1 MNIEAKRMETMTLKD
16 ITKKEIVTSDGFTI
30 GEIEGVIVTTKG
42 NIRSLSLRLNKDVVS
57 GLKTKP
63 NLNQDIEVE
72 HIDGITDKV
81 ILNKPL
87 KGLENH
93 LQKHNEKYDAKRLIG
108 MDVMDTKGDTI
119 GTVED
124 FMIENKTWNVPSLRI
139 KVNSGERDAL
149 KMKSIRLGGKDIA
162 VSLNRVR
169 DVGDMVVLNITADHL
184 NNILEAPAIRKP

>member
-1 MNIEAKRMETMTLKD
+1 MENMNLKD
-16 ITKKEIVTSDGFTI
+16 LSKKEVITSDGFTI
-30 GEIEGVIVTTKG
+30 GKIEGAIVTTKG
-42 NIRSLSLRLNKDVVS
+42 NIRSLSLKLNKDVVS
-57 GLKTKP
+57 TLKTTP
-63 NLNQDIEVE
+63 NLNQDLEVQ
-72 HIDGITDKV
+72 HIDAMTDNV

-87 KGLENH
+87 KGLEDH

-124 FMIENKTWNVPSLRI
+124 FMIDNKTWNVPSLRI

-162 VSLNRVR
+162 VSLDRVR
-169 DVGDMVVLNITADHL
+169 DVGDMVVMNITADHL
-184 NNILEAPAIRKP
+184 NNILEAPDIRKH

>member
-1 MNIEAKRMETMTLKD
+1 METMNLKD
-16 ITKKEIVTSDGFTI
+16 LSKKEIVTSDGHTI
-30 GEIEGVIVTTKG
+30 GQVEGAIVTTKG
-42 NIRSLSLRLNKDVVS
+42 NIRSLSLKLNKDVVS
-57 GLKTKP
+57 GLKTTP
-63 NLNQDIEVE
+63 NLDQDLEVQHIEA
-72 HIDGITDKV
+72 ITDKV

-124 FMIENKTWNVPSLRI
+124 FMIENKTWKVPSLRI

-149 KMKSIRLGGKDIA
+149 KMKSIKLAGRDIA

-169 DVGDMVVLNITADHL
+169 DVGDMVIMNITADHL
-184 NNILEAPAIRKP
+184 NNILEAPALRKP